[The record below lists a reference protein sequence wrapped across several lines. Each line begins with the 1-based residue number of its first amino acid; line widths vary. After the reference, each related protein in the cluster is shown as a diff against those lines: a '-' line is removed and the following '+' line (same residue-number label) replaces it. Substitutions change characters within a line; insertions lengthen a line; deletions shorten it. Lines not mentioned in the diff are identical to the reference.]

1 MAPKPSSQYVNKYI
15 KGTYNLTEQSLFDIH
30 LFRSFKFLD
39 SKACFLLPN
48 VKTLGKSWP
57 FWPSFL
63 VHIRQ
68 TFSFL
73 WRLKGCS
80 LPWVPFFIRLLTR
93 RSRVFGH
100 SYSTG
105 KSARARSAHT
115 GSRTSTNFH
124 YGLRKPP
131 KIRPLLLLLAKGP
144 VCSFSN
150 LVNIF
155 GNSSL
160 EYLNNAFLSLN
171 RQYFT

>member
-1 MAPKPSSQYVNKYI
+1 M
-15 KGTYNLTEQSLFDIH
+15 
-30 LFRSFKFLD
+30 
-39 SKACFLLPN
+39 SKHWEILAF
-48 VKTLGKSWP
+48 
-57 FWPSFL
+57 FFL

-131 KIRPLLLLLAKGP
+131 KRPCFKGSNWSLTQRKNDFFFMFLKWGPIVGIFTLLGSKFFHNYVMSSKEVILWKNLNCGYLDKKKSLLKFIYSEKATK
-144 VCSFSN
+144 VCKIST
-150 LVNIF
+150 LHLTV
-155 GNSSL
+155 
-160 EYLNNAFLSLN
+160 
-171 RQYFT
+171 TT